1 MTDRTDTRTHS
12 RGRRV
17 AARRPLTIALVITL
31 TYLTAEVLGGLWT
44 HSLALLADAG
54 HMLTDAASLGLALFA
69 IWLAERP
76 APAEK
81 TYGYYRTEILAAL
94 ANGVTLILIAFL
106 IFYEAIRRFGAPPEV
121 NSLPMLTIATLGLGA
136 NLLSGY
142 VLFGSRDE
150 SLNLRGA
157 FLHVA
162 ADALGSIGAILAGI
176 VMLTTSWYLADP
188 LISVG
193 IGLLILYSSWNLV
206 RESVDVLMEAVPSSI
221 DLDALTRAVEA
232 DPQVADV
239 HDLHVWTVTS
249 GFYALSAH
257 VVVRDGGCDITDC
270 QALLERLR
278 AMLRERFGVAHTTL
292 QLEYS
297 DLEDWCEPGR
307 GR

>member
-1 MTDRTDTRTHS
+1 MTDQTDTQTDF
-12 RGRRV
+12 RGRSAV
-17 AARRPLTIALVITL
+17 ARKPLTIALVITL
-31 TYLTAEVLGGLWT
+31 TYLVAEVIGGLWT

-76 APAEK
+76 APAQK

-94 ANGVTLILIAFL
+94 ANGATLILIALL

-121 NSLPMLTIATLGLGA
+121 NSLPMLAIATLGLGA
-136 NLLSGY
+136 NLLSAY
-142 VLFGSRDE
+142 VLFASRDE

-176 VMLTTSWYLADP
+176 VMLTTGWYLADP
-188 LISVG
+188 LISIG
-193 IGLLILYSSWNLV
+193 IGLLILYSSGRLV
-206 RESVDVLMEAVPSSI
+206 RESVDVLMEAVPSNI
-221 DLDALTRAVEA
+221 DLDALTQAVES
-232 DPQVADV
+232 DPHVADL

-257 VVVRDGGCDITDC
+257 VVVEDGGRDTADS

-278 AMLRERFGVAHTTL
+278 AMLRDRFGVAHTTL
-292 QLEYS
+292 QLEYA
-297 DLEDWCEPGR
+297 DLEDWCEPGT